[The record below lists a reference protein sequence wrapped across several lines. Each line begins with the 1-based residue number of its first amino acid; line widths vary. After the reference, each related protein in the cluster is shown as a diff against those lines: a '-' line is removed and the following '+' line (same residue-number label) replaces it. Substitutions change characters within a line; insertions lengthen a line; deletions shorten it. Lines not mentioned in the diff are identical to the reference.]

1 MTLKGEIETII
12 RDFAFAKKE
21 GISGRT
27 CDSKVWNDL
36 IDQAISQILSAIKG
50 RVPKEKFVNEANKSP
65 KPDILN
71 DNEVRREGFNEA
83 RNQFLNEVEG

>member
-50 RVPKEKFVNEANKSP
+50 RVPEKKPVRKENSQPLGMSES
-65 KPDILN
+65 L
-71 DNEVRREGFNEA
+71 DNIKNQGFNEA